1 MISPYNA
8 GYRIPFPMLTVTL
21 HTDESAV
28 GPLSALLDTGADFT
42 LIPTPV
48 LEQIEAADVGQVR
61 IQTHFG
67 DSHLVTQYTVA
78 VQVHETGLL
87 WIYAIGDDEGNE
99 VILGRD
105 VLNKLPLFLD
115 GPQRQ
120 TQLLDAATVK
130 RLRARR
136 PRA

>member
-1 MISPYNA
+1 MA
-8 GYRIPFPMLTVTL
+8 
-21 HTDESAV
+21 

-42 LIPTPV
+42 LIPTYL
-48 LEQIEAADVGQVR
+48 LEQVEAADVGQVR
-61 IQTHFG
+61 IQIHFG

-78 VQVHETGLL
+78 VQIHETGLL
-87 WIYAIGDDEGNE
+87 WIYALGGDEQDDI
-99 VILGRD
+99 ILERD

-120 TQLLDAATVK
+120 TQLLDDATVK